1 MELQSK
7 SKANKEMYEPT
18 QKAISKRSMS
28 LENAQEDFTIS
39 TAFGKALSLAVIDL
53 LYKSK
58 RYCRT
63 QHVIPIPKMALCS
76 KVEITSV

>member
-18 QKAISKRSMS
+18 QKAISKRSMP
-28 LENAQEDFTIS
+28 LGNAQEDLTIS
-39 TAFGKALSLAVIDL
+39 TAFGKALSLAIIEL

-63 QHVIPIPKMALCS
+63 QHVIPKVKIALCS